1 MSAGSNDEPG
11 ESSQGSQDDG
21 PGSASLDPKRQALRN
36 AVRDAMRDAMRE
48 AVRIGNGFDT
58 HALVEGRRLMLG
70 GVHVPYDRG
79 LQGHSDADA
88 LLHAVCDAVLGALG
102 RGDIGR
108 HFPDNDARFAGID
121 SRELLRS
128 VWQLALTGGYV
139 LGNLDA
145 TIVAQ
150 APKLAPYVDTMRANL
165 AADLMAP
172 VERVNVKATT
182 TDRLGFAGRGEGI
195 SALATVLLI
204 RS

>member
-1 MSAGSNDEPG
+1 MSAGHNDEVG
-11 ESSQGSQDDG
+11 GSSQASKNDDAD
-21 PGSASLDPKRQALRN
+21 SAASDPKRQALRN
-36 AVRDAMRDAMRE
+36 AVRDAMHDAMRA

-128 VWQLALTGGYV
+128 VWQLALTDGYV
-139 LGNLDA
+139 LCNVDA
-145 TIVAQ
+145 TIIAQ
-150 APKLAPYVDTMRANL
+150 APKLAPYVEAMRANL